1 MAVHGYI
8 LIAPGSITS
17 TGTSAT
23 VNANG
28 KITFTSVSALNV
40 NNIFSIEYDNYLIVA
55 QYKGSTSLNVTMR
68 LRGNTV
74 DSALKYDYQSL
85 TTDNITIAAARSTSQ
100 TSMAINT
107 TAGNLTC
114 SSMIYVYR
122 PYTTSSTA
130 FRCSSVSDTSS
141 AFFYDYVGQHA
152 NTPTATPSSVDL
164 YDGFSL
170 LTSAGSITGTLTV
183 YGAKK

>member
-8 LIAPGSITS
+8 LIAPGSVTS

-23 VNANG
+23 VNAHG
-28 KITFTSVSALNV
+28 KVTFTSVSALNI
-40 NNIFSIEYDNYLIVA
+40 NNIFSVEYNNYLIVA

-74 DSALKYDYQSL
+74 DSATKYDFQSL
-85 TTDNITIAAARSTSQ
+85 TVDNITITGARSTAQ
-100 TSMAINT
+100 TSMAINS
-107 TAGNLTC
+107 TAGTLTC

-122 PYTTSSTA
+122 PFTASSTA
-130 FRCSSVSDTSS
+130 IRCSSVSDTSS
-141 AFFYDYVGQHA
+141 AFLYDYVGQHA
-152 NTPTATPSSVDL
+152 NTATATPSFPDQF
-164 YDGFSL
+164 DGFSL
-170 LTSAGSITGTLTV
+170 LTNTGSITGTLTI